1 MMWKLVFVIIA
12 AVSFIGLAQIPGGFT
27 DISINDEGAK
37 EALDFAVL
45 IHNRHSN
52 DFYIRV
58 VTDVIKVQVQVVAGS
73 QYLITVRM
81 ARTPCRK
88 YDANDVCAPDPDPAW
103 AQPYQCI
110 FTVWSRPW
118 INDVRLTNQEC

>member
-58 VTDVIKVQVQVVAGS
+58 VTDVIKVQVQVSKVS
-73 QYLITVRM
+73 LHKYTQVITKDMKADLKSTINYV
-81 ARTPCRK
+81 
-88 YDANDVCAPDPDPAW
+88 ND
-103 AQPYQCI
+103 
-110 FTVWSRPW
+110 
-118 INDVRLTNQEC
+118 